1 MIQVK
6 IRGELWT
13 IRRENRPGL
22 WGECDW
28 DKCLI
33 TLKKNLRLRNRLET
47 LVHELVHALFP
58 DAPEAEVEEAGDVI
72 HKVLLADGW
81 GRGKCRPRKETMR
94 KIRESQVEGY
104 EVVKLQAGDTIPAE
118 AIEIEGEWHVPSVKQ
133 EVEPKTEPATKKPKK
148 AKPHE

>member
-13 IRRENRPGL
+13 IKRENRPGL

-58 DAPEAEVEEAGDVI
+58 DAPESEVEEAGDVI

-81 GRGKCRPRKETMR
+81 GRGKCKPRKSTR
-94 KIRESQVEGY
+94 IDGT
-104 EVVKLQAGDTIPAE
+104 A
-118 AIEIEGEWHVPSVKQ
+118 
-133 EVEPKTEPATKKPKK
+133 PKTEAEQAKEPKNTEE
-148 AKPHE
+148 AKPNE

>member
-81 GRGKCRPRKETMR
+81 GRGKCKPRKETM
-94 KIRESQVEGY
+94 KPVRESQVEGY
-104 EVVKLQAGDTIPAE
+104 EVVEYQPGDTIAPD
-118 AIEIEGEWHVPSVKQ
+118 AIKIDGEWHAPKPAA
-133 EVEPKTEPATKKPKK
+133 EPTPEPKK
-148 AKPHE
+148 AEEAKPNE